1 MTGWFRV
8 QLVRE
13 LGLIFILALVLLF
26 FGSQIDN
33 YFQPNTFRRISG
45 EVALIA
51 VVAAGQVFVVITR
64 NVDLSVASIIGFTA
78 FFVGRQLMLNPDM
91 SPAVAVAIA
100 ISVGAGFGLINGLI
114 VAYGGV
120 PAIVA
125 TLGTLALFRG
135 LLVMYSDSLDL
146 LLIGKRDLP
155 DWISRD
161 LVPNTVVMIGELE
174 LRSLPF
180 IALIMILI
188 SQAILSYTS
197 FGRRLYAVG
206 SSPEAATMAGIPSRR
221 LVATTFVISGAL
233 AGLGGLFFLAQA
245 PSVTTTAAR
254 MRELDVVAAVVVGG
268 VNIFGGSGTAFGAM
282 LGAVLI
288 GTIEYSLRRMQINEF
303 WKDAMLGVFIL
314 AAVAADTVL
323 FASLR
328 NWWANLRHGGRD
340 DAQNGPGDNI
350 PSSVDAR
357 SAVVEDAQ

>member
-1 MTGWFRV
+1 MKGWFRL

-13 LGLIFILALVLLF
+13 FGLVFILMLVLLF
-26 FGSQIDN
+26 FGSQITN

-51 VVAAGQVFVVITR
+51 VVAAGQTFVVITR

-78 FFVGRQLMLNPDM
+78 FFLGRQLMLNPDM
-91 SPAVAVAIA
+91 SPAVAVMIA
-100 ISVGAGFGLINGLI
+100 VGVGASFGLINGLI

-155 DWISRD
+155 DWISSE
-161 LVPNTVVMIGELE
+161 LVPNTVMTIGQLE

-180 IALIMILI
+180 IALIVILI
-188 SQAILSYTS
+188 SQAVLSYTA

-233 AGLGGLFFLAQA
+233 AGLGGLFFL
-245 PSVTTTAAR
+245 
-254 MRELDVVAAVVVGG
+254 
-268 VNIFGGSGTAFGAM
+268 GTGP
-282 LGAVLI
+282 
-288 GTIEYSLRRMQINEF
+288 E
-303 WKDAMLGVFIL
+303 
-314 AAVAADTVL
+314 
-323 FASLR
+323 
-328 NWWANLRHGGRD
+328 RD
-340 DAQNGPGDNI
+340 DYSRPYA
-350 PSSVDAR
+350 
-357 SAVVEDAQ
+357 